1 MALTHYKQDT
11 SEASPWWSKHYR
23 VVSGPQS
30 ETLTDLDR
38 KRGRSYLKIGFADD
52 TIFLPVNEVPW
63 FLNTIREMLLLTQL
77 KTGWDGEDAKP
88 VSIDSLEVA
97 TKLLDNVV
105 TKNTPSPYIFPL
117 SEGGIQFEWHTE
129 EIDLEIEVS
138 GNSEVVVL
146 FRGPDNNAIAW
157 EARLEDAVGR
167 LKEYVQQL
175 S

>member
-1 MALTHYKQDT
+1 MALTHTEQIT

-23 VVSGPQS
+23 VVSSQQS
-30 ETLTDLDR
+30 ETLTDLDCNKER
-38 KRGRSYLKIGFADD
+38 FYLKIVFAEQK
-52 TIFLPVNEVPW
+52 IYLPVNEVPW
-63 FLNTIREMLLLTQL
+63 FLNTIREMVLLTQL

-88 VSIDSLEVA
+88 VSIESLEIA
-97 TKLLDNVV
+97 AKLLDKVV

-117 SEGGIQFEWHTE
+117 PDGGIQFEWHTE

-146 FRGPDNNAIAW
+146 YRGPDNNAIAW
-157 EARLEDAVGR
+157 EARLEEAVGR